1 MDHETNLLPELA
13 DTPTDMDAAAV
24 SREIEAAVEEAAAP
38 IRERQAPEGA
48 AAAALEETA
57 ASASAPAVAEETPV
71 PAAEEAKGECSFL
84 LDSEISALLGPEVSA
99 ILEADW
105 ARANGRSVP
114 AKAAPA
120 VTQAPKKAA
129 EPEAAQAV
137 SEPKSAKAKTDR
149 SQKAEPAM
157 TGEPQPLAESKK
169 KRSLG
174 AKIFC
179 FARRT
184 LLLILVVALL
194 AVAAAAMACHA
205 IFNGPSQDAREMLY
219 NTFMEPSGTKWIPG
233 LFLSK
238 AEIDA
243 IENKQTPLP
252 PAAEISGQVTINI
265 NTNTSL
271 NGENDEWKDHPDGIR
286 IEHITGESY
295 TAHVMIIR
303 DPSRVY
309 LGTSNRHF
317 STQEK
322 PGMRLNVAIDRFDA
336 VAAINAG
343 AFWDDGKGGSKV
355 GTVPEG
361 LTISQGDVLWNEQD
375 TYTVTGFAGFTQD
388 HVLVVA
394 RYMTAAKAR
403 ELGIRDGVG
412 FGPVLIVD
420 GKSNAAVYNDD
431 SGGQNPRTCIAQ
443 RADGAVIFL
452 CIDGRQA
459 SSLGGTYADCIDILM
474 EYGAVN
480 ACNLDGGSSS
490 AMFYR
495 DVYGKYKDKG
505 EVFMVNN
512 YSLLQSNPRRMPT
525 FFLVAPQK
533 EGE

>member
-1 MDHETNLLPELA
+1 MDYETNLLPQPEALWA
-13 DTPTDMDAAAV
+13 DGDAPAGQKTAV
-24 SREIEAAVEEAAAP
+24 SEGFPAVAAPENAAVEASILLEPRSETAAAP
-38 IRERQAPEGA
+38 VEPLQ
-48 AAAALEETA
+48 L
-57 ASASAPAVAEETPV
+57 PAKEN
-71 PAAEEAKGECSFL
+71 SFL
-84 LDSEISALLGPEVSA
+84 LDPEISALLGPEVSA
-99 ILEADW
+99 ILESDW
-105 ARANGRSVP
+105 ARANGRAVATKAPSVTAPPAKQAAP
-114 AKAAPA
+114 AKAASAGMPKNA
-120 VTQAPKKAA
+120 KESKSKNKKA
-129 EPEAAQAV
+129 EAA
-137 SEPKSAKAKTDR
+137 D
-149 SQKAEPAM
+149 
-157 TGEPQPLAESKK
+157 TGKEQTAAESETPKK

-174 AKIFC
+174 RKIFC
-179 FARRT
+179 FARRA
-184 LLLILVVALL
+184 LLLVLVVALL
-194 AVAAAAMACHA
+194 LVAAAAMACHA

-252 PAAEISGQVTINI
+252 PASDISGQITINI

-286 IEHITGESY
+286 IEHIKGESY

-309 LGTSNRHF
+309 LGTSNQNF
-317 STQEK
+317 YGQQE
-322 PGMRLNVAIDRFDA
+322 PGLRLNVAIDRFDA

-343 AFWDDGKGGSKV
+343 AFWDDGKGGAKV

-361 LTISQGDVLWNEQD
+361 LTISQGSIRWNEQD
-375 TYTVTGFAGFTQD
+375 TYTVTGFAGFTED

-394 RYMTAAKAR
+394 RSMTAAKAQ

-420 GKSNAAVYNDD
+420 GKSNATVYNDD

>member
-1 MDHETNLLPELA
+1 MDHETNLPLQPEALSA
-13 DTPTDMDAAAV
+13 DGDAPAGQEIAVAVESPAVAAAEDAAA
-24 SREIEAAVEEAAAP
+24 EAP
-38 IRERQAPEGA
+38 IL
-48 AAAALEETA
+48 LEPRSEI
-57 ASASAPAVAEETPV
+57 
-71 PAAEEAKGECSFL
+71 AAEPMEPLQLPAKENSFL
-84 LDSEISALLGPEVSA
+84 LDPEISALLGPEVSA

-105 ARANGRSVP
+105 ARANGRAAAAKAPSVTAPPAKQAAP
-114 AKAAPA
+114 AKAASAGKPKNA
-120 VTQAPKKAA
+120 KESKSKNKKA
-129 EPEAAQAV
+129 EAADTG
-137 SEPKSAKAKTDR
+137 KAKA
-149 SQKAEPAM
+149 A
-157 TGEPQPLAESKK
+157 AESETPKK

-174 AKIFC
+174 RKIFC
-179 FARRT
+179 FVRRT

-194 AVAAAAMACHA
+194 LVAAAAIACHT

-252 PAAEISGQVTINI
+252 PTADISGQVTINI

-286 IEHITGESY
+286 IEHIKGESY

-309 LGTSNRHF
+309 LGTSNRYF
-317 STQEK
+317 YTRQE
-322 PGMRLNVAIDRFDA
+322 PGLRLNVAIDRFDA

-343 AFWDDGKGGSKV
+343 AFWDDGKGGPKV

-361 LTISQGDVLWNEQD
+361 LTISQGEVLWYDQD
-375 TYTVTGFAGFTQD
+375 TFDVTGFAGFTED

-420 GKSNAAVYNDD
+420 GKSNATVYNDD

-495 DVYGKYKDKG
+495 DVYGKYKEKG